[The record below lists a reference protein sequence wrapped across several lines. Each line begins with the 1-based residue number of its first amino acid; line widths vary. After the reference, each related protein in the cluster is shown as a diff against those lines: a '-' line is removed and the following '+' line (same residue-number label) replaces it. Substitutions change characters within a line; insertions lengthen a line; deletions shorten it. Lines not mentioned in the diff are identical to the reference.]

1 MTRTLRDSGS
11 FVFAGVAVLALL
23 TGCTPAPS
31 TDPSASPTASP
42 EASASSPTPE
52 PPSRPALADLAL
64 SSEGLGTLRFGEV
77 PESDPALSMVAFNPT
92 ACTDAETGESL
103 GIVAGDPLA
112 GAWVIDPSYNVD
124 PEPFNTGATFG
135 VGVDADAGNIVTRI
149 DLYSDD
155 IPTDGGVRIGDDRA
169 DVVAAHPSAALVESY
184 LTDIYVVTGPTGIL
198 QIEVASRS
206 TPDEDLYWDAA
217 DTPDGRVLYIHAV
230 STALGVF
237 SVAASGNVVGG
248 CSFG

>member
-1 MTRTLRDSGS
+1 MIAS
-11 FVFAGVAVLALL
+11 AAVLALL
-23 TGCTPAPS
+23 VGCTPTPAVEP
-31 TDPSASPTASP
+31 TASPTASP
-42 EASASSPTPE
+42 EASASPTPE

-64 SSEGLGTLRFGEV
+64 SSEGLGTLQFGV
-77 PESDPALSMVAFNPT
+77 APESDPALSMVAFNPT
-92 ACTDAETGESL
+92 ACTDAETGESF

-112 GAWVIDPSYNVD
+112 GAWVIDPSYIVD

-135 VGVDADAGNIVTRI
+135 VGIDADAGNIVTRI
-149 DLYSDD
+149 DLYSGD

-169 DVVAAHPSAALVESY
+169 DVLAAHPSAALVESY

-206 TPDEDLYWDAA
+206 TPDEDLYWDSV

-230 STALGVF
+230 STELGVF
-237 SVAASGNVVGG
+237 SVAASGNIVGG
-248 CSFG
+248 CNFG

>member
-1 MTRTLRDSGS
+1 MTRTLSDARVLLVTS
-11 FVFAGVAVLALL
+11 AALLALL
-23 TGCTPAPS
+23 SGCTPTPAPAP
-31 TDPSASPTASP
+31 TETPTASP
-42 EASASSPTPE
+42 EASATTEPE
-52 PPSRPALADLAL
+52 PPSRPALEDLAL

-92 ACTDAETGESL
+92 ACTDAETGESF

-112 GAWVIDPSYNVD
+112 GAWVIDPAYIVD
-124 PEPFNTGATFG
+124 PEPFNSGATFG

-149 DLYSDD
+149 DLYSGD
-155 IPTDGGVRIGDDRA
+155 IPTDGGVRIGGDRA
-169 DVVAAHPSAALVESY
+169 DVVAGHPSAALVESY

-206 TPDEDLYWDAA
+206 TPDEDVYWESVDI
-217 DTPDGRVLYIHAV
+217 PDGRVLYIHAV
-230 STALGVF
+230 TTALGVF

-248 CSFG
+248 CNFG